1 MRLFL
6 HELHTKGSN
15 NIYNLFPKAISR
27 LSKEFGHLPLAEFQ
41 NIARHLLDYIDKD
54 KQTEAIVDKL
64 CRKFKTS
71 ENPVEWRNTAFCLS
85 QLQLKEK
92 SFLRLLEHY
101 DDFKDRLL
109 ASAEVRAFFVQ
120 LGQTLRRQ
128 LVAKPELRKFLDE
141 FDAKVGAQ
149 DEQEQLQLRQ
159 TQLVQAVG

>member
-27 LSKEFGHLPLAEFQ
+27 LSKEFGHLSLAEFQ

-71 ENPVEWRNTAFCLS
+71 E
-85 QLQLKEK
+85 
-92 SFLRLLEHY
+92 RLVVLP
-101 DDFKDRLL
+101 LL
-109 ASAEVRAFFVQ
+109 GR
-120 LGQTLRRQ
+120 
-128 LVAKPELRKFLDE
+128 
-141 FDAKVGAQ
+141 
-149 DEQEQLQLRQ
+149 
-159 TQLVQAVG
+159 